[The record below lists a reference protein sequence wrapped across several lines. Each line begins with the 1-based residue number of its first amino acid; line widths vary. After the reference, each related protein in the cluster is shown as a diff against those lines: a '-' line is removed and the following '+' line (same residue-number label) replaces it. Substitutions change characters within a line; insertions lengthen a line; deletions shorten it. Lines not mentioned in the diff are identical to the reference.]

1 MDYSV
6 LLAIE
11 YQDNEHTP
19 KQIRKIMNDKAEVQ
33 ALLSSAGDTQIKK
46 SMSHYF
52 KAKPNAKWKNSRRRH
67 KFYSSCGRFIY
78 HVSIIDYLTNFNFN
92 KQVESQYKILRKTL
106 QRQDAKGISA
116 VHPNPYQARF
126 LDFMSKEVFVNDG
139 FQDQFYQSEKAKS
152 SATAQ
157 LRDEFMNLLHN
168 SSMD

>member
-1 MDYSV
+1 MLSNAN
-6 LLAIE
+6 LL
-11 YQDNEHTP
+11 
-19 KQIRKIMNDKAEVQ
+19 
-33 ALLSSAGDTQIKK
+33 AGDTQIKK

-116 VHPNPYQARF
+116 VHPTPYQARF
-126 LDFMSKEVFVNDG
+126 VDFMSKEVFVNDG
-139 FQDQFYQSEKAKS
+139 FQDQFYQGEKAKS

-157 LRDEFMNLLHN
+157 LRDEFMNVCYNQERL
-168 SSMD
+168 

>member
-11 YQDNEHTP
+11 HQDNEHTP

-33 ALLSSAGDTQIKK
+33 ALLSSVGDTQIKK

-116 VHPNPYQARF
+116 VHPTPYQARF
-126 LDFMSKEVFVNDG
+126 VDFMSKEVFVNDG
-139 FQDQFYQSEKAKS
+139 FQDQFYQGEKAKS

-157 LRDEFMNLLHN
+157 LRDEFMNMLN
-168 SSMD
+168 D